1 MVERPYTKQC
11 NGERLQLELV
21 TAGYPQDPSANAR
34 FYGVLTDCQAGVWT
48 TTILCYDDL
57 TGAEETAFDGIVTAH
72 IPTPLPQ
79 PVAPVDEYGK
89 PYVRAESRPTGCT
102 TYFTS
107 RADNCSGSGDI
118 GEGEWIGWDAS
129 DAGSFS
135 TSGYFPRSGY
145 KQKDILFG
153 FCDSVWLKSGLVFHR
168 DAVNGSYIDMRVMC
182 PPSGYFMYLGG
193 VQQNTGSGY
202 KEVDH
207 YLTEHPVMGDSFM
220 GTNVDPETCSQELPT
235 YLKFLMTISVPT
247 SDSGSYGALE
257 LEMYRT
263 RTVSL

>member
-102 TYFTS
+102 TYFTT
-107 RADNCSGSGDI
+107 RADELTGSGSI
-118 GEGEWIGWDAS
+118 GTGAWLGWDAT
-129 DAGSFS
+129 DTNQFS
-135 TSGYFPRSGY
+135 TSGCDSGFKKKVVDY
-145 KQKDILFG
+145 Q
-153 FCDSVWLKSGLVFHR
+153 FCDSIWLKSGLVFHK
-168 DAVNGSYIDMRVMC
+168 DCLPKSYCNMEVLC
-182 PPSGYFMYLGG
+182 PNSGYYMYLGN
-193 VQQNTGSGY
+193 VYQNLTGSDL
-202 KEVDH
+202 EVDH
-207 YLTEHPVMGDSFM
+207 YLREHPLLGDSYL
-220 GTNVDPETCSQELPT
+220 GTNIDPETCSQELPA
-235 YLKFLMTISVPT
+235 YLKFRFTVIVPT
-247 SDSGSYGALE
+247 ADSGSYGAIE

-263 RTVSL
+263 RTIVL